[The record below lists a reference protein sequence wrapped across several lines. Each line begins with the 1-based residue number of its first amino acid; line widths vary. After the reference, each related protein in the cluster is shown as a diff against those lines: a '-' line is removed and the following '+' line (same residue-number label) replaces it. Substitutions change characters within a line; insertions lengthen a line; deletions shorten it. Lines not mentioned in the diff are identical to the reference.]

1 MNLTVSIITLVFL
14 VAMSAFFSS
23 SETAFLSLSKIKM
36 RQMLKENKKAAAPVA
51 KLKQNTDSL
60 LTLILVGNNFV
71 NTFSSSLATS
81 IVLGL
86 FGQKSVGIA
95 TGIMTVVIIIFGE
108 ILPKT
113 FAASS
118 PEKLSLLFAKPLTWL
133 KVLLKPIIQIFSVP
147 NL

>member
-1 MNLTVSIITLVFL
+1 MNITISIITLIFL

-81 IVLGL
+81 IVLSL
-86 FGQKSVGIA
+86 FGQKVW
-95 TGIMTVVIIIFGE
+95 E
-108 ILPKT
+108 
-113 FAASS
+113 
-118 PEKLSLLFAKPLTWL
+118 LL
-133 KVLLKPIIQIFSVP
+133 QE
-147 NL
+147 